1 MSIAVNLSPTLVDQ
15 LQIQAALLG
24 ITLNELAEK
33 LIYQGLS
40 KRSWQDPVS
49 LPELIA
55 DNSSQ
60 NLTANN
66 ITESHTEMTCR
77 DFLLSVSGTFSS
89 GTSDTSVNVKSI
101 VTDML
106 LQKYGASKHDSSNQG
121 NISSTKI

>member
-1 MSIAVNLSPTLVDQ
+1 MSIAINLSPTLADQ
-15 LQIQAALLG
+15 LQIQATLLG

-40 KRSWQDPVS
+40 KQLWREPVV
-49 LPELIA
+49 
-55 DNSSQ
+55 DRCSQ
-60 NLTANN
+60 NLAANN
-66 ITESHTEMTCR
+66 IIEGNTEMTCR